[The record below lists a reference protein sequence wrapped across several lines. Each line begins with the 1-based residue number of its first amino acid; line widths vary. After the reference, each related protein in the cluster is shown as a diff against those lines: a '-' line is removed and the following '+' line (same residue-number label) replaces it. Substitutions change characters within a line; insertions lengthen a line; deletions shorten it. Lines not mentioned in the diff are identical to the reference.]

1 METGKKGI
9 GVVEQKCNRQFYD
22 LINSNKR
29 FKVLQGGT
37 RSGKTY
43 AICQYVAYILTTAKE
58 PLTISL
64 IRKTLPALKGSIQR
78 DFISILEQTG
88 MYFDGNHNKAENTF
102 RYGKHLVEFLS
113 VDEPQKIRG
122 RKRNIAVLN
131 EANELLI
138 EDFRQIN
145 MRTTDNIIMDFNP
158 SDPVH
163 WIYDDIIPREDCD
176 TWITTYK
183 DNMFLSD
190 DLIYE
195 IERMRERDP
204 DYWRVFGEGQKAV
217 FSARQIFNNWKF
229 IPHKDFPEFDLHTE
243 AVIGLDFGFSNDPSA
258 AAIIF
263 RKSDKLYVHEI
274 LYNTGM
280 TNGDIAEY
288 FKANGYD
295 QVLTFYD
302 SAEPKS
308 GEELRRAGLLCKPA
322 IKGQGSITAG
332 ISLLKEFDVIVSQ
345 ESKNIFKEYNGYY
358 WEQLKDGTIINKP
371 QDRLNHQMDCL
382 RYGVYS
388 QYSKRNDFFVI

>member
-1 METGKKGI
+1 M
-9 GVVEQKCNRQFYD
+9 
-22 LINSNKR
+22 
-29 FKVLQGGT
+29 
-37 RSGKTY
+37 
-43 AICQYVAYILTTAKE
+43 
-58 PLTISL
+58 
-64 IRKTLPALKGSIQR
+64 
-78 DFISILEQTG
+78 
-88 MYFDGNHNKAENTF
+88 
-102 RYGKHLVEFLS
+102 
-113 VDEPQKIRG
+113 
-122 RKRNIAVLN
+122 
-131 EANELLI
+131 
-138 EDFRQIN
+138 
-145 MRTTDNIIMDFNP
+145 
-158 SDPVH
+158 
-163 WIYDDIIPREDCD
+163 
-176 TWITTYK
+176 
-183 DNMFLSD
+183 
-190 DLIYE
+190 
-195 IERMRERDP
+195 
-204 DYWRVFGEGQKAV
+204 
-217 FSARQIFNNWKF
+217 
-229 IPHKDFPEFDLHTE
+229 
-243 AVIGLDFGFSNDPSA
+243 DFGFSNDPSA

-280 TNGDIAEY
+280 TNGDIADY

-332 ISLLKEFDVIVSQ
+332 ISLLKEYDVIVSQ